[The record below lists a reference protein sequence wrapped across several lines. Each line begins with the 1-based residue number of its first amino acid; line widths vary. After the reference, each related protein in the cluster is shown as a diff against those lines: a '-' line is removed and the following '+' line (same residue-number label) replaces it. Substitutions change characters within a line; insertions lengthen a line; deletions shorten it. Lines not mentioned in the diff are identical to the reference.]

1 MTTLALIL
9 AALALA
15 YAYHLAGGC
24 YRRHRDE
31 RDALLRDLYEF
42 DPPPERDE

>member
-1 MTTLALIL
+1 MTTLALII

-31 RDALLRDLYEF
+31 RDALLRDLDEYRHPQ
-42 DPPPERDE
+42 DRDE

>member
-15 YAYHLAGGC
+15 YAYHLAAGC

-31 RDALLRDLYEF
+31 RDTLLRDLREYRQPQ
-42 DPPPERDE
+42 DRDE

>member
-31 RDALLRDLYEF
+31 RDALLRDLSEF
-42 DPPPERDE
+42 DPPQERDE